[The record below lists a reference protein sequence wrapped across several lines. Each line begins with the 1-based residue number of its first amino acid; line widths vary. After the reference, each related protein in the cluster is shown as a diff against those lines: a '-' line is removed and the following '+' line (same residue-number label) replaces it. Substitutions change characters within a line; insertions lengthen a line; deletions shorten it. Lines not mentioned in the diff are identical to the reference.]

1 MVEDINYLAQQS
13 SDSIN
18 IILSG
23 MMALMSDTDSKVAM
37 LESQKWFQRMIKTVF
52 GKNKLTQMEIQQNHD
67 KLNAYMSEAIAELY
81 NRNCIDQKVIM
92 SLGTQLNELYTNNV
106 QLKQMLGAFVNKLN
120 LKIDSID
127 NFHMLIKE
135 IEQGVYCEDYPLI
148 SICKLIAQFDNR
160 ILDDKR
166 KLDIISRSLIQQKII
181 TRDSVLLTD
190 YLREILDMPVDKFGE
205 IYLELN
211 TIRNNFMADIILKTM
226 NKYYFLPDLSR
237 KLKNKDIL
245 IEEVIKEER
254 LDETVT
260 LSIDEIYNDFVDSK
274 IALKTNSIIGTEFL
288 DEPQF
293 DEYDDCDEY
302 DDFDEADYEEVD
314 RDLPLIGGAKNK
326 VVQYN
331 IAVCYHDGC
340 GTIRDDRKAKK
351 WLIKSAQQGYYC
363 AQIKLK
369 EWYGEDY
376 SK

>member
-37 LESQKWFQRMIKTVF
+37 LESQKWFQRMVKTIF
-52 GKNKLTQMEIQQNHD
+52 GKNKLTQTEIQQNHE

-81 NRNCIDQKVIM
+81 NRNCINQKVIM
-92 SLGTQLNELYTNNV
+92 SLGTQLNELYANNV

-127 NFHMLIKE
+127 NFHMLVTE
-135 IEQGVYCEDYPLI
+135 IDQGVYCEDSPLI

-160 ILDDKR
+160 ILEDQR
-166 KLDIISRSLIQQKII
+166 KLDIISRSLIEQKII
-181 TRDSVLLTD
+181 TQDSILLTD

-211 TIRNNFMADIILKTM
+211 TMRDNFMADIIIKTM

-237 KLKNKDIL
+237 KVKNKDIL
-245 IEEVIKEER
+245 IKEVIKEER
-254 LDETVT
+254 LDDTVT
-260 LSIDEIYNDFVDSK
+260 LSIDEIYNNFVDSK
-274 IALKTNSIIGTEFL
+274 IALKTNSIPVKQLL

-293 DEYDDCDEY
+293 DECDDC
-302 DDFDEADYEEVD
+302 DEADYEEVH
-314 RDLPLIGGAKNK
+314 RDLPLIGGGKHKA
-326 VVQYN
+326 VQYN